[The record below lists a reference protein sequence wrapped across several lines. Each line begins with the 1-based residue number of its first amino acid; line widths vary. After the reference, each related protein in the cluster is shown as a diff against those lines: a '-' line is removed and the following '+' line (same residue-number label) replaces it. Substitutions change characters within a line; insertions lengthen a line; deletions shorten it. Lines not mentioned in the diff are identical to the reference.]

1 MNICS
6 NYERKCVASQIKYD
20 NITRKLPIQCPTQSD
35 LTRKAQPVCTGA
47 VIDDDV
53 DSDENDDE
61 DDELC
66 DILYVVDIEG
76 GMDDISWNEERVD
89 EPWREE
95 EGDFA
100 SVCEFVGV
108 LVVFVCGTEVTND
121 KVVDT

>member
-1 MNICS
+1 M
-6 NYERKCVASQIKYD
+6 
-20 NITRKLPIQCPTQSD
+20 
-35 LTRKAQPVCTGA
+35 
-47 VIDDDV
+47 
-53 DSDENDDE
+53 
-61 DDELC
+61 
-66 DILYVVDIEG
+66 VDIER